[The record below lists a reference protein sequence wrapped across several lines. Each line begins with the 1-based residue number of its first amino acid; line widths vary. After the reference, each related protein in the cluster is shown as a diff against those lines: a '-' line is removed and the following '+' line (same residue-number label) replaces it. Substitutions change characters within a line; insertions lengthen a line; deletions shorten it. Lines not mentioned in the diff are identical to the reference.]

1 MCVSPGAHKQCKYG
15 VDMSCFQFSIF
26 ESPRIHSIPL
36 QILHERLFPK
46 APGGGGGGGLQV
58 LKNICKQQRDLE
70 PRFR

>member
-46 APGGGGGGGLQV
+46 APGGGGGGGAA
-58 LKNICKQQRDLE
+58 CS
-70 PRFR
+70 